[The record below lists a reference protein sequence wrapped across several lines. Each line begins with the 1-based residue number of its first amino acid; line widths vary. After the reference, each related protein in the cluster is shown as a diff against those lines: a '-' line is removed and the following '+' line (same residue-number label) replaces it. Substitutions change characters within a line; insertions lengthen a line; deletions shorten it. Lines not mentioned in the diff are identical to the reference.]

1 MKKLIV
7 LLTTFMLLSIS
18 CYAQTRLVKGTV
30 VDKSGLGLPGVSVSR
45 VGKPGGAIT
54 NIDGKWKMKVS
65 NDDILEFSFMGMVTQ
80 KVKVGIQ
87 KVINIVMKDN
97 RVLIDEVMVV
107 AYGTADKESYTGS
120 ASVVSDKEV
129 LRSSGSVAKKIQ
141 GNVAGVQVMGESVR
155 IRGFGSLD
163 ASSSPLYVVDGV
175 IDAPYPND
183 EEIQSISVLKDASS
197 TALYGSRGANG
208 VIIISTKLGERDTNP
223 MLTVKYEK
231 TVEKLI
237 EPDWDIM
244 DASQYFKLHLQ
255 GANYDYDDL
264 MSNIKF
270 NPYNINRPYK
280 KNSSGKWELDSKAKL
295 LYNSDWKNR
304 ALKMASKDEVFISMQ
319 GGSSKANY
327 SVSAKAYNY
336 NGNISPINS
345 KGINSRFNLKADLN
359 DRITLSINASVKY
372 SEGSTSSATSAT
384 ETNHLYLSYVLS
396 PVAPIYS
403 GTRTIDPSTGN
414 FKYVYRL
421 DENGN
426 KIWDWTNY
434 NYQDYNPLALMEMDK
449 DNSYYYT
456 TFISPTLEVKL
467 IDGMTYIA
475 RGAGN
480 ITTNKGSYW
489 QNPFHGSGQTEK
501 GLSQRSTWHARDWTF
516 LTSLNYKFRLG
527 DNNFNMFLGFES
539 NKYTYESFYG
549 EAKGYPIGDLSTELS
564 SGSTPKE
571 VGSSTTETS
580 MLSYISN
587 FEYNFHKKYFIT
599 ASFRR
604 DGSSKFGPNNRW
616 GNFWSLGWSW
626 RISEESFLLDIP
638 WMNNL
643 KFRGSYGVL
652 GTNAV
657 NSYQYGNY
665 FSFGANYGGRTG
677 IVHTGLPN
685 INLGWEQSNNLSVGV
700 DFDLFYGSRLS
711 GTIEWYYRNTDGLL
725 FDVPT
730 PITTG
735 FNSIL
740 KNIGEMYNTGYE
752 FSLKGK
758 ILTGSI
764 KWNANATIST
774 VYNEITSMPVKRSIF
789 STKIWEVGGSRYD
802 FYLKEWAGVNPDNGD
817 PLWFCD
823 KSSGIDDV
831 TGKKMMIDGR
841 YVTNRYSH
849 APKYKLGK
857 SVPSLY
863 WGFTNT
869 FELSG
874 FDFSF
879 QFIGASGHKIYD
891 GRYKRFMHDGSSK
904 LANLS
909 TDALNAWTPENRHTE
924 IPRFRFA
931 NTNKSA
937 SASSRWLV
945 NGAFI
950 KLKNIS
956 MGYTFPHGFCD
967 SLGIDSFRLYTTF
980 DNIFSISDYKSGDPE
995 ISFSGKSYGY
1005 TLPTSLVMRF
1015 GLSINF

>member
-1 MKKLIV
+1 
-7 LLTTFMLLSIS
+7 MLLSLS

-65 NDDILEFSFMGMVTQ
+65 NDDIIEFSFMGMVTQ
-80 KVKVGIQ
+80 KIKIGIK

-120 ASVVSDKEV
+120 ATVVNEKEI

-175 IDAPYPND
+175 VGAPYPND

-208 VIIISTKLGERDTNP
+208 VIIITTKLGERDTDP
-223 MLTVKYEK
+223 EFTVKYVK
-231 TVEKLI
+231 TIKNLI
-237 EPDWDIM
+237 EPDWDIL
-244 DASQYFKLHLQ
+244 DAAQYYKLHFQ
-255 GANYDYDDL
+255 GAHYDYNDL
-264 MSNIKF
+264 NENIKF
-270 NPYNINRPYK
+270 NPYNLNRPYAK
-280 KNSSGKWELDSKAKL
+280 SSNGKWELNPKAKL
-295 LYNSDWKNR
+295 LYNSDWKNQ
-304 ALKMASKDEVFISMQ
+304 ALKIANKDEVFISMQ
-319 GGSSKANY
+319 GGSTKANFNI
-327 SVSAKAYNY
+327 SAKAFSY
-336 NGNISPINS
+336 NGHITPINS
-345 KGINSRFNLKADLN
+345 KGINTRFNLKADLN
-359 DRITLSINASVKY
+359 DRITLSINACVRY
-372 SEGSTSSATSAT
+372 TQGSSSSFTNAN
-384 ETNHLYLSYVLS
+384 ENNHLYLTYVLS

-414 FKYVYRL
+414 FKYVYDL
-421 DENGN
+421 DANGN
-426 KIWDWTNY
+426 KVWDWKNY
-434 NYQDYNPLALMEMDK
+434 NYQDYNPLALMDMDA
-449 DNSYYYT
+449 SSAYYYT
-456 TFISPTLEVKL
+456 TFISPILEVKL
-467 IDGMTYIA
+467 LEGMTYIA
-475 RGAGN
+475 KCSGK
-480 ITTNKGSYW
+480 ISTNKGSYW
-489 QNPFHGSGQTEK
+489 QNPYHGSGKTEG
-501 GLSQRSTWHARDWTF
+501 GLSQRNTSHTRDWTF
-516 LTSLNYKFRLG
+516 LSSLDYKFNLG
-527 DNNFNMFLGFES
+527 DNHFKMFLGLES
-539 NKYTYESFYG
+539 AKNTYESFYG
-549 EAKGYPIGDLSTELS
+549 ESKGYPIGDLSTELS
-564 SGSTPKE
+564 SGSTPKR
-571 VGSSTTETS
+571 VGSSLVETS

-587 FEYNFHKKYFIT
+587 LEYNLLKKYYIT

-604 DGSSKFGPNNRW
+604 DGSSEFGPNNRW

-626 RISEESFLLDIP
+626 RLSEESFLLDVP
-638 WMNNL
+638 WINNM

-657 NSYQYGNY
+657 NPYKYGNY
-665 FSFGANYGGRTG
+665 FSFGANYAGRSG

-685 INLGWEQSNNLSVGV
+685 INLGWEQSDNLSVGF

-740 KNIGEMYNTGYE
+740 KNVGEMFNTGYE
-752 FSLKGK
+752 FSLRGK
-758 ILTGSI
+758 ILTGNF
-764 KWNANATIST
+764 KWNANATFST
-774 VYNEITSMPVKRSIF
+774 VYNEITKLPIKQSIF

-802 FYLKEWAGVNPDNGD
+802 FYLKEWAGVNSDNGD
-817 PLWFCD
+817 PLWYCD

-831 TGKKMMIDGR
+831 TGKKKKVNGR
-841 YVTNRYSH
+841 YVTNRYSS
-849 APKYKLGK
+849 APKYKMGK
-857 SVPSLY
+857 SIPSLY

-869 FELSG
+869 FEIYG

-879 QFIGASGHKIYD
+879 QFIGASGHKMYD
-891 GRYKRFMHDGSSK
+891 GRYQRFMHDGSSK

-909 TDALNAWTPENRHTE
+909 TDAMNAWTPNNRHTDV
-924 IPRFRFA
+924 PRFEYA
-931 NTNKSA
+931 NTNKS
-937 SASSRWLV
+937 SDASSRWLV
-945 NGAFI
+945 DGTFI

-956 MGYTFPHGFCD
+956 MGYTLSHNFCD
-967 SLGIDSFRLYTTF
+967 SMGINSFRLYTTI
-980 DNIFSISDYKSGDPE
+980 DNVFSISDYKSGDPE
-995 ISFSGKSYGY
+995 ISFSGKSVGY
-1005 TLPTSLVMRF
+1005 NLPTSMIMRF
-1015 GLSINF
+1015 GVTINF

>member
-7 LLTTFMLLSIS
+7 LFTTLMLMSIT

-80 KVKVGIQ
+80 KIKVGMK

-120 ASVVSDKEV
+120 ASVVSQKEI

-163 ASSSPLYVVDGV
+163 ASSAPLYVVDGV
-175 IDAPYPND
+175 VGAPYPND

-208 VIIISTKLGERDTNP
+208 VIIVTTKLGERDTDP
-223 MLTVKYEK
+223 EFTVKYEK
-231 TVEKLI
+231 TIEKLI

-244 DASQYFKLHLQ
+244 DAGQYFKIHLQ
-255 GANYDYDDL
+255 GANYDYDKLLD
-264 MSNIKF
+264 NIVY

-280 KNSSGKWELDSKAKL
+280 QNSSGKWELDPKAKL
-295 LYNSDWKNR
+295 LYNSDWKDR
-304 ALKMASKDEVFISMQ
+304 ALKMANKDEVFISMN
-319 GGSSKANY
+319 GGSTKANY
-327 SVSAKAYNY
+327 SVSAKAYDY
-336 NGNISPINS
+336 NGHISPINS
-345 KGINSRFNLKADLN
+345 RGINSRFNLKADLN
-359 DRITLSINASVKY
+359 EKITLSINASVDY
-372 SEGSTSSATSAT
+372 TEGSRSSSTNAT
-384 ETNHLYLSYVLS
+384 ENNHLYLTYVLS

-403 GTRTIDPSTGN
+403 GTRTIDPSTGD

-421 DENGN
+421 DANGN

-434 NYQDYNPLALMEMDK
+434 NYQDYNPLALMDMDK
-449 DNSYYYT
+449 DQSYSYT
-456 TFISPTLEVKL
+456 TFISPTLEIKL
-467 IDGMTYIA
+467 LEGMTYIA
-475 RGAGN
+475 RGAGK
-480 ITTNKGSYW
+480 ISTYKSQYW
-489 QNPFHGSGQTEK
+489 QNPYHGSGKTEG
-501 GLSQRSTWHARDWTF
+501 GLSQRNTNHIRDWTF
-516 LTSLNYKFRLG
+516 LTSLNYRFSLG
-527 DNNFNMFLGFES
+527 DNNFNIFLGFES
-539 NKYTYESFYG
+539 NKEMYENFYG
-549 EAKGYPIGDLSTELS
+549 EAKGYPIGDISTELS
-564 SGSTPKE
+564 SGSTPKR
-571 VGSSTTETS
+571 VGSSTVESS

-587 FEYNFHKKYFIT
+587 FEYNLFKRYFIT

-638 WMNNL
+638 WMNNM

-657 NSYQYGNY
+657 SSYQYGNY

-685 INLGWEQSNNLSVGV
+685 NYLGWEQSNNLSVGL

-740 KNIGEMYNTGYE
+740 KNIGEMNNTGYE

-758 ILTGSI
+758 ILTGDF
-764 KWNANATIST
+764 KWNANATLST
-774 VYNEITSMPVKRSIF
+774 VHNEITKLPIKQTIF
-789 STKIWEVGGSRYD
+789 STKIWKVGGSRYD

-817 PLWFCD
+817 PLWYCD
-823 KSSGIDDV
+823 ESTGINDV
-831 TGKKMMIDGR
+831 TGKKMKINGR
-841 YVTNRYSH
+841 YVTNKHSK
-849 APKYKLGK
+849 APKYNLGK
-857 SVPSLY
+857 SIPSVY

-869 FELSG
+869 FEVSG

-879 QFIGASGHKIYD
+879 QFIGATGHKVYD
-891 GRYKRFMHDGSSK
+891 GRYQRFMHDGSSK

-909 TDALNAWTPENRHTE
+909 TDALKAWTPENRHTDV
-924 IPRFRFA
+924 PKFRYA
-931 NTNKSA
+931 NTSQSSNV
-937 SASSRWLV
+937 SSRWLV
-945 NGAFI
+945 DGSFI

-956 MGYTFPHGFCD
+956 MGYTFSHNICD
-967 SLGIDSFRLYTTF
+967 SMGINSFRLYTTF

-995 ISFSGKSYGY
+995 ISFAGKSRGY
-1005 TLPTSLVMRF
+1005 ELPTSMIMRF
-1015 GLSINF
+1015 GVTINF